1 MLSQIAR
8 SFLTRVSAKGLL
20 FLVLPCDLPPWVL
33 CTSTSSSF
41 YTVTVLC
48 LFLPSVCP
56 ISYFVLHIF
65 SSSRCISFLFI
76 FIFRDV
82 APPFRSLFFLSRV
95 LFHFLHLHI
104 LCSFAILPFL
114 LVSFV
119 LLVVSLSSLCSHLH
133 GPLAAISR
141 YLRLSSICQILF
153 LASRG
158 RAFTRANGNILF
170 TPFSLSSLNFAAR
183 LSVRFLFL
191 LSLRSHEPFEVS
203 NENRRSKL
211 FLSFSFIFGFSR
223 SFSFFFFFLDP

>member
-56 ISYFVLHIF
+56 ISYFVLYIF
-65 SSSRCISFLFI
+65 SSFRCISFLFI

-82 APPFRSLFFLSRV
+82 ASPFRSLFFFLSRV

-104 LCSFAILPFL
+104 LCSFTILPFL

-119 LLVVSLSSLCSHLH
+119 LLVVSLSSLLFVHIFTVLSRLF
-133 GPLAAISR
+133 R

-223 SFSFFFFFLDP
+223 SFSFFFF

>member
-1 MLSQIAR
+1 MHIY
-8 SFLTRVSAKGLL
+8 FLFVLHSDCAL
-20 FLVLPCDLPPWVL
+20 FI
-33 CTSTSSSF
+33 S
-41 YTVTVLC
+41 
-48 LFLPSVCP
+48 PSVCP
-56 ISYFVLHIF
+56 ISYFVLYIF
-65 SSSRCISFLFI
+65 SSFRCISFLFI

-82 APPFRSLFFLSRV
+82 ASPFRSLFFLSRV

-104 LCSFAILPFL
+104 LCSFTILPFL

-119 LLVVSLSSLCSHLH
+119 LLFVVLLLRCFVVFSLFTSSRSSRLF
-133 GPLAAISR
+133 R
-141 YLRLSSICQILF
+141 YLRLSSICQIPF

-191 LSLRSHEPFEVS
+191 FSLRSREPFEVS